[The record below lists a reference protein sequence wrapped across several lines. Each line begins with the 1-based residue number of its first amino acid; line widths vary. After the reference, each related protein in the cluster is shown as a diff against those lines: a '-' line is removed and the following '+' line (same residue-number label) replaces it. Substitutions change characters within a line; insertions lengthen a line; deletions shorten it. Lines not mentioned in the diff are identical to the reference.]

1 MHITATG
8 TLIGDKWVLYSTFDS
23 IDSDTII
30 TLSATTR
37 VMHMA
42 GLYWR
47 NFEGVW
53 AIKMDQIALE
63 LTGVLCASWA
73 HAVIA
78 VMLLYTGE
86 H

>member
-1 MHITATG
+1 MGCTVHITATA
-8 TLIGDKWVLYSTFDS
+8 TLIGDNWVLYSTFDS

-47 NFEGVW
+47 IVKVFGSSRW
-53 AIKMDQIALE
+53 FK
-63 LTGVLCASWA
+63 
-73 HAVIA
+73 
-78 VMLLYTGE
+78 
-86 H
+86 